1 MKPILY
7 TTAFLA
13 GTTAALASMDI
24 NEIDVSVALDDIE
37 NAAAISVW
45 KSVETD
51 LEAAIALRLVNQI
64 ADTGADISVNLDE
77 VALASAFPTA
87 TGMAQAELSGR
98 VTVMTE
104 RNVMTENY
112 RLTVLARD
120 VVARDLRGSAVVPV
134 PNDRIYAAMI
144 AGFADNV
151 ADRVKKRQP
160 PAK

>member
-24 NEIDVSVALDDIE
+24 NEIDVSVKLDDIE

-120 VVARDLRGSAVVPV
+120 VVARDLRGGAVLSV
-134 PNDRIYAAMI
+134 PNDQTYEAMI

-151 ADRVKKRQP
+151 ADRVK
-160 PAK
+160 